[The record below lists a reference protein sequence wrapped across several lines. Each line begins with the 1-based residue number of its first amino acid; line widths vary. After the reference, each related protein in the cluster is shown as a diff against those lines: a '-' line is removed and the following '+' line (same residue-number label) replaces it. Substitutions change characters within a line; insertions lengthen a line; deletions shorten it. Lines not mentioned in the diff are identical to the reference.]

1 LHKIRRRD
9 RKISYLKIG
18 QRAWQNCSDVRKIR
32 SATVRVKW
40 GVSIVENR
48 RRKKFCNAGHQ
59 AGVSETLEFIL
70 KKYPAEVQEKLV
82 RNIFLTGAPVQ
93 IPGVRA
99 RIETDLREMRPFK
112 SEFRVCEALN
122 PVTDAWRGARKFA
135 QVSMS

>member
-1 LHKIRRRD
+1 MTKI
-9 RKISYLKIG
+9 
-18 QRAWQNCSDVRKIR
+18 A
-32 SATVRVKW
+32 SATVCVNGGLESLRK
-40 GVSIVENR
+40 EEE
-48 RRKKFCNAGHQ
+48 KKFCNAAHQ

-135 QVSMS
+135 QVSML